1 MKVLRTLKG
10 EQMDEV
16 IFRDYFIRLYKSL
29 NYMESDFL
37 QFLSLKEREGFI
49 IFTKSLRDLAQYFKC

>member
-1 MKVLRTLKG
+1 
-10 EQMDEV
+10 MDEV
-16 IFRDYFIRLYKSL
+16 IFREYFIKLYKSL

-49 IFTKSLRDLAQYFKC
+49 IFTKSLRDLAKYFKC